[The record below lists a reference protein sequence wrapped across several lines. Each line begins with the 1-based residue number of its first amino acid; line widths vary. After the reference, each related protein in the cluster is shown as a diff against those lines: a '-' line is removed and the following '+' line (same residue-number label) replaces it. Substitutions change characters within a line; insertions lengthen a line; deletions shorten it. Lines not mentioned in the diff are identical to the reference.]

1 MRKKTLDENEI
12 IAAAKQL
19 GIKLTNAELGSEL
32 CEAWAD
38 RVRWAKVCFD
48 KSRTEDCQRAIEDAN
63 AYRLED
69 RHEVCV
75 RFARGAPA
83 GGAEALRAGR
93 SFQPPAG
100 RAWRYTQAHLRG
112 RPPSFPLFRDAAC
125 FFGVE
130 TFRSHRVEV
139 PWRLSSSIAR
149 GPSCFRATSLR
160 LPRYESSKEE
170 HEEDPYCRESLVQTY
185 RLWPLVDK
193 VQPTYKFTPE
203 SGRF

>member
-83 GGAEALRAGR
+83 GGAEALRAAGASSR
-93 SFQPPAG
+93 QRAARGAIRKRICAAG
-100 RAWRYTQAHLRG
+100 RQASRCSG
-112 RPPSFPLFRDAAC
+112 M
-125 FFGVE
+125 
-130 TFRSHRVEV
+130 
-139 PWRLSSSIAR
+139 RLA
-149 GPSCFRATSLR
+149 SLA
-160 LPRYESSKEE
+160 
-170 HEEDPYCRESLVQTY
+170 
-185 RLWPLVDK
+185 
-193 VQPTYKFTPE
+193 
-203 SGRF
+203 